1 MSGRVLSLTSVDGDG
16 NPDPLPWDCCRF
28 PGPTTYRF
36 QASCIT
42 VGELVMAIAPDETF
56 DVFLSHAHSDAEVV
70 EELGVWLTDEA
81 RLKVWLDKW
90 VLVPGEHWQQG
101 MARGLDQ
108 ARTCAVCVGVHTPKG
123 WFREEIERALNRQT
137 RDSTFRVIPVIL
149 PGGSHDLV
157 GNFLELRTWIDFKNG
172 IHDHYARHILVSGI
186 KGIAPGRN
194 PYKHTDIDTALTLVR
209 AKLVGI
215 NILLK
220 EQLIDNKIALEF
232 QQKLIERYIE
242 L

>member
-1 MSGRVLSLTSVDGDG
+1 
-16 NPDPLPWDCCRF
+16 
-28 PGPTTYRF
+28 
-36 QASCIT
+36 
-42 VGELVMAIAPDETF
+42 MAIVPDETF

-81 RLKVWLDKW
+81 KLKVWLDKW
-90 VLVPGEHWQQG
+90 VLVPGEQWQQG

-123 WFREEIERALNRQT
+123 WFRKEIERALNRQT

-149 PGGSHDLV
+149 PGGSYNQV
-157 GNFLELRTWIDFKNG
+157 GNFLELRTWVDFKNG
-172 IHDHYARHILVSGI
+172 IHDRYALHVLISGI

-194 PYKHTDIDTALTLVR
+194 LHKRTDIDTALTFVR
-209 AKLVGI
+209 EKLVGLS
-215 NILLK
+215 ILRK
-220 EQLIDNKIALEF
+220 EQLIDDKIAIEF
-232 QQKLIERYIE
+232 QQKLIDRYIE